1 MTVKLTKSNINA
13 LSKIYKADACW
24 GDVFSASSIGLHGS
38 QMLSLEGNGLVERA
52 DPDEGDA
59 FVIST
64 QGSNWRVTEKGAN
77 LVDKMPK
84 HLLMNGWNKND

>member
-13 LSKIYKADACW
+13 LSKIYKAACW
-24 GDVFSASSIGLHGS
+24 GNVFSASSIGLHGS

-84 HLLMNGWNKND
+84 HLLMNGWKKND